1 MTEGAPR
8 KSKRV
13 PRRFSQKGDAGYT
26 SLLGG
31 PSDPVNRYRVP
42 KYHPQPHTY
51 GIVDEASAVLSMAR
65 NSSLNEKVRRVIYSL
80 QEDLVLLMA
89 ELATTPEAAGGSG
102 YQITPAHV
110 RRLEELIAELQG
122 EVELPTRFVTSSHSF
137 PAATIDL
144 ARAVVRRA
152 EREAARLRHEN
163 TITNDEVLKYL
174 NRCADLLWTLARY
187 EEAVGGSQGGGP
199 K

>member
-1 MTEGAPR
+1 MAENAPR
-8 KSKRV
+8 KSKRT

-26 SLLGG
+26 SLLGS
-31 PSDPVNRYRVP
+31 PSDPVNKYRVP

-51 GIVDEASAVLSMAR
+51 GIVDEANAVLSMALA
-65 NSSLNEKVRRVIYSL
+65 SSLNQKVKRVIYSI

-89 ELATTPEAAGGSG
+89 ELATAPEAARGSS
-102 YQITPAHV
+102 YHITPALV
-110 RRLEELIAELQG
+110 RRVEELIEELRG
-122 EVELPTRFVTSSHSF
+122 EAELPTRFVISTHSL

-144 ARAVVRRA
+144 ARCVMRRA

-163 TITNDEVLKYL
+163 IITNDEVLKYL

-187 EEAVGGSQGGGP
+187 EETVGGTQGSPG
-199 K
+199 